1 MSQSLHIKYAYWTH
15 VNACFNF
22 GRFLMGYTETVCMDC
37 GFIQRECQCN
47 IFNTLGDAVDGED
60 ITEVVCKIN
69 EWKSTGTQTDV
80 SGKATDSSAPKVV
93 LNLSSGFKLSTSS
106 SGQIITSSYGKPET
120 VLPQP
125 QISSIVSGS
134 LPSIVP
140 STLMPGT
147 PMYNIPS
154 VVPLSTSFNPLQ
166 QMTNM
171 PLGFLG
177 AAPGTSLGSVV
188 SGPPSSIINVAPSVS
203 QVVSNRASASQDSS
217 TGTNI

>member
-1 MSQSLHIKYAYWTH
+1 
-15 VNACFNF
+15 
-22 GRFLMGYTETVCMDC
+22 MDC

-120 VLPQP
+120 VLPSATDQFYCIWIFAIYRTINTDARNTNVQYSKCGTVINKFQSSATNDEHATWISWSSTWDKSWIRCKWP
-125 QISSIVSGS
+125 TKFHHKCCTIGFSSSI
-134 LPSIVP
+134 
-140 STLMPGT
+140 
-147 PMYNIPS
+147 
-154 VVPLSTSFNPLQ
+154 
-166 QMTNM
+166 
-171 PLGFLG
+171 
-177 AAPGTSLGSVV
+177 
-188 SGPPSSIINVAPSVS
+188 
-203 QVVSNRASASQDSS
+203 
-217 TGTNI
+217 